1 MSQKFILYTFFL
13 LLGSTLWM
21 SNNAGYATVQFG
33 SGTFAP
39 NEISCKDCHTAG
51 SASTIQTSTIIELID
66 TVTNKVVTSY
76 QPKKMYKA
84 KVTVNKVS
92 GTPAAYGFQMVS
104 LLNNGDKD
112 VKGFVFPGAGV
123 KIVELTMGLK
133 RMYVE
138 QTKKNTSNFF
148 ETKWVAPNTGSGSVT
163 FYACGNG
170 VNSNS
175 LQTGDGASTAKLV
188 VAEGT
193 VSNVEISNIYNFS
206 ISPTIM
212 NESVYYNIDLENAGK
227 YNLKLISLDG
237 NIVFAKPLELSSG
250 NNQGTIAIENL
261 SHGIYLM
268 QITDGISS
276 KTIKVLK
283 D

>member
-39 NEISCKDCHTAG
+39 NEISCQACHTAG

-112 VKGFVFPGAGV
+112 VKGWVFH
-123 KIVELTMGLK
+123 L
-133 RMYVE
+133 
-138 QTKKNTSNFF
+138 
-148 ETKWVAPNTGSGSVT
+148 
-163 FYACGNG
+163 
-170 VNSNS
+170 
-175 LQTGDGASTAKLV
+175 LV
-188 VAEGT
+188 
-193 VSNVEISNIYNFS
+193 
-206 ISPTIM
+206 
-212 NESVYYNIDLENAGK
+212 
-227 YNLKLISLDG
+227 
-237 NIVFAKPLELSSG
+237 
-250 NNQGTIAIENL
+250 
-261 SHGIYLM
+261 
-268 QITDGISS
+268 
-276 KTIKVLK
+276 
-283 D
+283 

>member
-1 MSQKFILYTFFL
+1 
-13 LLGSTLWM
+13 M
-21 SNNAGYATVQFG
+21 SNNAGYATVQNG

-39 NEISCKDCHTAG
+39 NEVSCQACHTAG
-51 SASTIQTSTIIELID
+51 SASTIQTATFIDLID
-66 TVTNKVVTSY
+66 TVTNKSVTSY
-76 QPKKMYKA
+76 NAGRTYKV
-84 KVTVNKVS
+84 KVTINKVS

-104 LLNNGDKD
+104 LKNIGDVD
-112 VKGFVFPGAGV
+112 VKGWTNPSSGV
-123 KIVELTMGLK
+123 KIVEPANGLK

-138 QTKKNTSNFF
+138 HTKKSTNNFF
-148 ETKWVAPNTGSGSVT
+148 ETKWKAPVVNSGSVT

-175 LQTGDGASTAKLV
+175 QQTGDGASIAKLV
-188 VAEGT
+188 VTEST

-206 ISPTIM
+206 IFPTIM
-212 NESVYYNIDLENAGK
+212 NESVHYNIDLENAGK

-268 QITDGISS
+268 QITDGTSS